1 MTAPRFTLLFVMTW
15 LAGFGPAL
23 GAPQDETDQAL
34 IAALGG
40 DQRSAEH
47 RARDSYRHPRATL
60 NFFGLRD
67 NMTVI
72 ELWPGGGWYTEILAP
87 TLRGSGR
94 LVAAHYGD
102 KTGSEYRTRSF
113 ENFVAKTAARP
124 DVYDQV
130 KILAYL
136 PTETAALGQDGT
148 ADMVVTF
155 RNIHSLIRQ
164 DGQTAFFKAAYR
176 VLKPGG
182 VLGIVQHRA
191 AEGVDPKKSA
201 DSGYVPPSYVI
212 KLAETAGFQL
222 AGTSEINANPKDTKD
237 HPEGVWTLPP
247 GLRLGDKD
255 RAKYLAIGE
264 SDRMTL
270 RFVKPAG

>member
-1 MTAPRFTLLFVMTW
+1 MTAPKNALLCVLTLLLGPGQA
-15 LAGFGPAL
+15 LA
-23 GAPQDETDQAL
+23 APQDETDQAL
-34 IAALGG
+34 IAALAG

-47 RARDSYRHPRATL
+47 RARDAYRHPRETL

-67 NMTVI
+67 HMTVV
-72 ELWPGGGWYTEILAP
+72 ELWPGGGWYTEVLAP
-87 TLRGSGR
+87 ALRGSGQ

-124 DVYDQV
+124 DVYGQV

-136 PTETAALGQDGT
+136 PTDTAALGQDGT

-164 DGQTAFFKAAYR
+164 DGETAFFKAAYR

-191 AEGVDPKKSA
+191 AEGADPKTSA
-201 DSGYVPPSYVI
+201 DRGYVPQSYVI
-212 KLAETAGFQL
+212 ELAEAAGFRL
-222 AGTSEINANPKDTKD
+222 AGTSEINANPKDTKNYA
-237 HPEGVWTLPP
+237 EGVWTLPP
-247 GLRLGDKD
+247 ALRLGDKD